1 MRRWLRNVVGIV
13 ALSSL
18 GAVCDAFY
26 AVSGRVEACDTHAP
40 IADAEVRVDVPT
52 INRKGKTA
60 SGDDGEFTVA
70 VNYPPGDE
78 PSVLSV
84 KKPGYAEAR
93 KQVGDPK
100 VRQTVCL
107 QRLRTAP

>member
-1 MRRWLRNVVGIV
+1 MHRWFRNVVGVV
-13 ALSSL
+13 ALGNL

-26 AVSGRVEACDTHAP
+26 AVSGRVETCDTHAP
-40 IADAEVRVDVPT
+40 IADAEVRIDVPT
-52 INRKGKTA
+52 IKRRGKTA
-60 SGDDGEFTVA
+60 SREDGEFTVA

-84 KKPGYAEAR
+84 QKPGYAEAR
-93 KQVGDPK
+93 AQVGDPK

-107 QRLRTAP
+107 QRLRMAP